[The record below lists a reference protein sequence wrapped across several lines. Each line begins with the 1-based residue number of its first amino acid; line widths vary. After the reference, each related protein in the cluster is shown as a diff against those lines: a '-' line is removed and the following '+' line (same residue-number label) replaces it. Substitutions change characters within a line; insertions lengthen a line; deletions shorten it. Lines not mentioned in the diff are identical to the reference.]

1 MSALGMANKHWKLDT
16 HTNSTSQTRFSRRE
30 ASGRSRDSESTLY
43 CCGSRSKAC
52 TTSTDTRPRQ
62 NDILSYCKEEVGS
75 HYSHYRSATGN
86 TVNPAQ
92 KEGVTHNMVAICR
105 HAGMP
110 AQMAFDHIGEML
122 VSCYRDWYMA
132 LAELPS
138 WGERID
144 AEVQQYIRGV
154 QNVVMANL
162 NWRYGD

>member
-1 MSALGMANKHWKLDT
+1 
-16 HTNSTSQTRFSRRE
+16 
-30 ASGRSRDSESTLY
+30 
-43 CCGSRSKAC
+43 
-52 TTSTDTRPRQ
+52 
-62 NDILSYCKEEVGS
+62 
-75 HYSHYRSATGN
+75 
-86 TVNPAQ
+86 
-92 KEGVTHNMVAICR
+92 
-105 HAGMP
+105 
-110 AQMAFDHIGEML
+110 MAFDHIGEML